1 MATINFYS
9 GNLAVNNLSGSGLGF
24 YGAGFGYSV
33 AVGSYQDTTFITNA
47 AGTSQGPQ
55 CNNVKYMNIGSGI
68 INSASSGVPLISIPN
83 YLATLKIEFVHTS
96 AVKTQNAKF
105 YCYDRDNINNPASGV
120 TFKFAELIHP
130 NIVQNP
136 DGSGSTTWLT
146 PTGSSVI
153 ISLTSSPGMSGL
165 SPNGPST
172 TQDTHHW
179 YAALSASP
187 NSIGSKTQFGAYFV
201 VEYL

>member
-9 GNLAVNNLSGSGLGF
+9 GNLHVNNLSGSGIGY
-24 YGAGFGYSV
+24 YGGGFGYSV
-33 AVGSYQDTTFITNA
+33 AVGSYQDTTFITNS

-55 CNNVKYMNIGSGI
+55 CNNIKYMNTASGI
-68 INSASSGVPLISIPN
+68 INSASSGVALTAIPN
-83 YLATLKIEFVHTS
+83 YLATLKIEFTHTT

-105 YCYDRDNINNPASGV
+105 YCYDRVSINNPASGV

-130 NIVQNP
+130 DTVQNNN
-136 DGSGSTTWLT
+136 GSGTTSWQT
-146 PTGSSVI
+146 PTGSSVVI
-153 ISLTSSPGMSGL
+153 NLTASPGMSGL

-179 YAALSASP
+179 FAAMSASP
-187 NSIGSKTQFGAYFV
+187 NSIGSKTDFGGYFV